1 MSAERGRAMQQP
13 DSKPDSR
20 KGHTAENT
28 AGARIIPFR
37 QKAAASARGS
47 SDDADAQRAII
58 DEDRARMRQNIA
70 SAAVVIVLLLLGG
83 WCIAHLRASLR
94 VESCLEAGYR
104 NCSVQ
109 HW

>member
-1 MSAERGRAMQQP
+1 
-13 DSKPDSR
+13 
-20 KGHTAENT
+20 
-28 AGARIIPFR
+28 
-37 QKAAASARGS
+37 
-47 SDDADAQRAII
+47 
-58 DEDRARMRQNIA
+58 MRQNIA